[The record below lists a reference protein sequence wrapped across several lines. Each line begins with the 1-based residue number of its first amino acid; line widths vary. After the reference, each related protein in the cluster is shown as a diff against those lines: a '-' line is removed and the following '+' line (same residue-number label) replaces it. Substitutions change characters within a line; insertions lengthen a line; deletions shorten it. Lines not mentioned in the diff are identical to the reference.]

1 MQANEQINKGQVTE
15 QTFFVEAQ
23 LIAVRNV

>member
-15 QTFFVEAQ
+15 KTFFVEVQ
-23 LIAVRNV
+23 CIAVRNV